1 MSTLT
6 DYFNKDPYKPKYYIG
21 DRVFGYWNKIPFV
34 ATVGNDRTKVGG
46 DPNPEVVV
54 HLDLPIQVK
63 GVVHTML
70 ILKHKDIKQKLNVIT

>member
-6 DYFNKDPYKPKYYIG
+6 EQFEKNPYKPKYRIG
-21 DRVFGYWNKIPFV
+21 DRVFGYYNKIPFV

-54 HLDLPIQVK
+54 HLDLPLKYKNVIYNL
-63 GVVHTML
+63 L
-70 ILKHKDIKQKLNVIT
+70 ILKHKDIKQKLNDIV